1 MTGKPLELRPDAKER
16 LVGYEWPGNV
26 RELKNVIDRGAAMSD
41 RYFRIPDDFGQ
52 SVDLDGAEE
61 ALVVLAHGAQPVV
74 ALAPRSILV
83 HRVAAERR
91 QQTVEVVPVLVPHVL
106 FDGGHPQAVAS

>member
-1 MTGKPLELRPDAKER
+1 MRSRD
-16 LVGYEWPGNV
+16 
-26 RELKNVIDRGAAMSD
+26 
-41 RYFRIPDDFGQ
+41 DDFEHDCIVAHVALLD
-52 SVDLDGAEE
+52 VDVQVRRGAEE